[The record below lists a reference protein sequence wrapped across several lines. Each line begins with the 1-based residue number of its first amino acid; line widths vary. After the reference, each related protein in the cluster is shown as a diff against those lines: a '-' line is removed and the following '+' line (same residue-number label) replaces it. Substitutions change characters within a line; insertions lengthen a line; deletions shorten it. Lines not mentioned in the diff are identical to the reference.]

1 MKRMWTAIAVVAVIT
16 IARVLLIDALAD
28 QGHFGKYLIFADR
41 ILGGDIPRD
50 RLLDLSPL
58 YLWFTV
64 LLRGAGADF
73 HAMRTLQIVFVSI
86 AAVCAG
92 LAAKRWGTAAAVS
105 ATVFVLASRGAL
117 VCATEVEP
125 ETLILLFNSA
135 ALAAVMNGAPF
146 WGGAFLGLSAA
157 CRPNALLIAIL
168 VAVVARSWRVLAGAL
183 VPVAAVLAL
192 NFAVTHEI
200 ALMDPGTVFYEGMNP
215 SASGYEGVQPRVVND
230 LERQS
235 AEPDYLHVA
244 YRLVAAGV
252 AGHPVTRGESNRYWM
267 GKALA
272 FVRAYPLAAL
282 RLTGRK
288 FYYALH
294 SYEAYD
300 LATMVRKDAG
310 LSILPIFLP
319 FAVLVGLWSAASR
332 GHLETEIP
340 WTFALAT
347 LLPMVIFYVT
357 ARQRNALLPAAA
369 VLAAVGLVEIVR
381 RDSMLS
387 AFGAAAIAIL
397 LSVNGNAQREDYA
410 GWFGMRNLF
419 DQALVMERTG
429 RWQEA
434 DVMLQ
439 DLRNYHP
446 IRENRAVSSVAYYRA
461 RAAMHLGR
469 DPRAL
474 LERAERQAPGNEHV
488 LALKAVMGDGRARA
502 LLGQLHDPFTVKRAL
517 MAAQR

>member
-1 MKRMWTAIAVVAVIT
+1 MKRLWTAIAVVAVIT
-16 IARVLLIDALAD
+16 FARILLIDSLAD

-41 ILGGDIPRD
+41 IIGGDIPAD
-50 RLLDLSPL
+50 RLLDLSPM

-86 AAVCAG
+86 AALCAG
-92 LAAKRWGTAAAVS
+92 LAAKRWGTAAAIA
-105 ATVFVLASRGAL
+105 ATAFILMSRGAL

-157 CRPNALLIAIL
+157 CRPNALLIVIL
-168 VAVVARSWRVLAGAL
+168 VAVAARSWRVVAGAV

-192 NFAVTHEI
+192 NFALTHEI
-200 ALMDPGTVFYEGMNP
+200 ALMDPGTVFYEGLNP

-244 YRLVAAGV
+244 YRMVAAGA
-252 AGHPVTRGESNRYWM
+252 AGHPVTRSESNAYWM
-267 GKALA
+267 RKAFA
-272 FVRAYPLAAL
+272 YARSYPLAAL
-282 RLTGRK
+282 RLTARK
-288 FYYALH
+288 LYYALH

-300 LATMVRKDAG
+300 LSTMVRKDAA

-319 FAVLVGLWSAASR
+319 FAVLVCLWIAASR
-332 GHLETEIP
+332 GDLETRIP
-340 WTFALAT
+340 WAFALAT
-347 LLPMVIFYVT
+347 LVPMVLFYVT

-369 VLAAVGLVEIVR
+369 VLAAIGLVEIVR
-381 RDSMLS
+381 RDSILA

-397 LSVNGNAQREDYA
+397 LSVNGNTQREDYA

-419 DQALVMERTG
+419 DQALSMERTG

-434 DVMLQ
+434 DIMLQ
-439 DLRNYHP
+439 DLGDYRP
-446 IRENRAVSSVAYYRA
+446 VRENRAVSSVAYYRA

-469 DPRAL
+469 DPRPFL
-474 LERAERQAPGNEHV
+474 DRAEREAPGNEDV
-488 LALKAVMGDGRARA
+488 LALRAVAGDTRARD
-502 LLGQLHDPFTVKRAL
+502 LLPQLHDPFTVKRAL
-517 MAAQR
+517 IAAPR